1 MDFRMCMSKAY
12 LFFFFTL
19 GGVKIFFSGHRECCV
34 LKLAASPEQ
43 FAKALVVCSTFLE
56 QIQDL
61 KDINWMNVILR
72 TSGLFAASRSPVLTA
87 SPSARGFRPQITVQ
101 PHLSLRSARVMS
113 EATEGQ
119 GCGRQL
125 CRRPPVGPTS
135 WWSRPWVTLTSNE

>member
-1 MDFRMCMSKAY
+1 MSKAY

-19 GGVKIFFSGHRECCV
+19 GGVKSFFSGQRECCV
-34 LKLAASPEQ
+34 LKPAASLEQ
-43 FAKALVVCSTFLE
+43 FAKTLVVCFTFLE
-56 QIQDL
+56 QIQDF
-61 KDINWMNVILR
+61 KNINWMNVIQR

-87 SPSARGFRPQITVQ
+87 SPSARGSWPQITVQ

-113 EATEGQ
+113 EAAEGQ

-135 WWSRPWVTLTSNE
+135 WWSRPWLTLTSNE